1 MAPGGIAS
9 ASLYTKCSLWN
20 KISDYELKDLSLII
34 LNILDNALK
43 YHI

>member
-1 MAPGGIAS
+1 MAPGGIAA

-20 KISDYELKDLSLII
+20 KISDYALKDLSLIM

>member
-9 ASLYTKCSLWN
+9 ASLYTNCCLLN
-20 KISDYELKDLSLII
+20 KISDYEIKDLSLII
-34 LNILDNALK
+34 LNILYNGLK